1 MPEVSHKQQKRN
13 TRARKKRLEH
23 DHPEAVEVARQLGVA
38 VVSSQFVQAIDHAEV
53 QDDGTITAMCHTV
66 PIRIRVERG

>member
-1 MPEVSHKQQKRN
+1 MPEISHKQQKRN
-13 TRARKKRLEH
+13 TRERHRRLQRE
-23 DHPEAVEVARQLGVA
+23 HPEAVEVAKQLRVGA
-38 VVSSQFVQAIDHAEV
+38 AESRFVQAIEYAEV